1 MATNSFPFKLNP
13 FKLEL
18 KNRLIVLLF
27 LYLLSKFITLER
39 VKMNKQK
46 GCNSKHP
53 MPPIDGAETPL
64 SIFILKLSFS
74 Q

>member
-27 LYLLSKFITLER
+27 LYLFSKFTTLER

-46 GCNSKHP
+46 QNISFNIYFEIIFMIILHFNSFNCFL
-53 MPPIDGAETPL
+53 IT
-64 SIFILKLSFS
+64 
-74 Q
+74 